1 MGTAANGSWRTTRE
15 DSVVAAQSRMLW
27 SFTAPRAAADD
38 AAMPDVS
45 VIVPTFNRPE
55 LLERA
60 LESLAAQSLE
70 RGRFE
75 VVVVNDCGLDP
86 SAVVEHF
93 ADRLDILLV
102 STAENSGL
110 AASRNAG
117 IAASSGRYLSF
128 LDDDDEL
135 YPEHLALLLDQAE
148 RLGGRTIVY
157 SDAIKL
163 VEDPSGQPLM
173 RHMLLAPATFSYD
186 RLLLNNYIH
195 AMSPLVPRVA
205 LEELGGFDA
214 QLRALE
220 DWELW
225 LRLGASFDFHH
236 VLRVTADYRV
246 REGSV
251 NNTTRE
257 LPLHVRC
264 TEAVYERYPAEPGS
278 RLARDRAAYLEQHR
292 QVAGQHAFAM
302 SVAIV
307 GATDAASLR
316 AAIDES
322 RTAHGIDRVELLA
335 YVESPSPEAA
345 AELRTLEAEHDGRLT
360 LVTGE
365 PLASDAAF
373 AVLERK
379 AAGLRIERMLADPP
393 SDSAPSADAVDTD
406 DYCITSGYRIRPV
419 PEYYADTPTNITW
432 QPDVYPEARRI
443 AGIVGASTIIDI
455 GSGNGDKLAAL
466 HPEFAIVGLDIGVN
480 LDHVRGAHPQ
490 GTWLEHDLEHPG
502 PLPLDAELLADSVV
516 ICADVIE
523 HLMQPEH
530 LLAKLVDAFERGA
543 AAVLLS
549 TPERDRTWGPNHA
562 GPPPNPCHVR
572 EWTLDELGALLDRA
586 GFGHGDLELTRSN
599 DAESRMATSLAI
611 LYRDEQVEQVVRAVR
626 DARRAAA

>member
-1 MGTAANGSWRTTRE
+1 MT
-15 DSVVAAQSRMLW
+15 
-27 SFTAPRAAADD
+27 
-38 AAMPDVS
+38 DVS

-55 LLERA
+55 LLESA
-60 LESLAAQSLE
+60 LESLAAQILE
-70 RGRFE
+70 RDRFE

-86 SAVVEHF
+86 SAVVDRF
-93 ADRLDILLV
+93 ADRLDVMLV
-102 STAENSGL
+102 STPENSGL
-110 AASRNAG
+110 AASRNVG
-117 IAASSGRYLSF
+117 IAASGGRYLSF

-135 YPEHLALLLDQAE
+135 YPEHLAVLLAEADQ
-148 RLGGRTIVY
+148 RGGRTVVY

-163 VEDPSGQPLM
+163 VEDASGQPLM
-173 RHMLLAPATFSYD
+173 RHMLLAPAQFSYD
-186 RLLLNNYIH
+186 RLQLNNYIH

-225 LRLGASFDFHH
+225 LRLGAGFDFHH

-292 QVAGQHAFAM
+292 QVASQYAFAM

-307 GATDAASLR
+307 GATDADSLR
-316 AAIDES
+316 AAIEQS
-322 RTAHGIDRVELLA
+322 RTAHGLDRVELLA
-335 YVESPSPEAA
+335 YVETPTSDAA
-345 AELRTLEAEHDGRLT
+345 AELLALEREHDGRLT
-360 LVTGE
+360 LVTGV

-379 AAGLRIERMLADPP
+379 AAGLRIERMLAEATA
-393 SDSAPSADAVDTD
+393 DSADEDIDTD
-406 DYCITSGYRIRPV
+406 HYCIAADYRIRPV
-419 PEYYADTPTNITW
+419 PEYYADTPTNVTW

-480 LDHVRGAHPQ
+480 LDHVRAAHPQ

-502 PLPLDAELLADSVV
+502 ALPLDATLLADSVIV
-516 ICADVIE
+516 CADVIE

-530 LLAKLVDAFERGA
+530 LLTKLGDAFERGA

-549 TPERDRTWGPNHA
+549 TPDRDRTWGPNHV

-599 DAESRMATSLAI
+599 DAESRLATSLAI
-611 LYRDEQVEQVVRAVR
+611 LYRDEHVEQAVRAVR
-626 DARRAAA
+626 DAGRAAA